1 MTIGKGICRV
11 SKSTLI
17 AIRDVI
23 DEMSEN
29 YIEYNY
35 GLRKEDE
42 KDYKYKIPSPAGPE
56 EEFKWNGWR
65 NITDYYRYS
74 IDIAMKTYGIKKIE
88 IVEKGKK
95 KTMYKGKFILEL
107 RGTVI
112 TDYQGRLKGSI
123 FLYNLKNFLDRFV
136 FFKPMDVV

>member
-1 MTIGKGICRV
+1 MTIGYGICRV

-42 KDYKYKIPSPAGPE
+42 KDYKYKTDE
-56 EEFKWNGWR
+56 WNEILKG
-65 NITDYYRYS
+65 NDYY
-74 IDIAMKTYGIKKIE
+74 
-88 IVEKGKK
+88 
-95 KTMYKGKFILEL
+95 
-107 RGTVI
+107 
-112 TDYQGRLKGSI
+112 
-123 FLYNLKNFLDRFV
+123 
-136 FFKPMDVV
+136 